1 MSSVLHPNSAFGRPL
16 AALRRIPRPI
26 LTVLLVFALGLGV
39 NTAIFTFG
47 YLKFLTPYPHADE
60 LVVLRPE
67 MQGHEK
73 GVLAADFISWKQQAT
88 VFQDL
93 EASTEGA
100 FNINVRGGPEKVTA
114 SLVTAGFYRMMGDR
128 FYLGRDF
135 TSEDGTPGK
144 QRVVILAHALWK
156 RLGANPA
163 MIGTI
168 ILMDGEPYTVTGVLA
183 PGVRDHGALVT
194 VPLTLGSGVTD
205 HEAAWLNV
213 IGRLKPGVSIR
224 EAQANVDKIAARI
237 PHSLSNSNRAWSV
250 SVEPVRAALLV
261 NDRKFVNWLLLGGVL
276 FLLLM
281 ECVSVAN
288 LVRLRSDAK
297 PFRMNRSWAQSE

>member
-1 MSSVLHPNSAFGRPL
+1 MSSFSHPNRAFGRPL

-100 FNINVRGGPEKVTA
+100 FSINVRGGSEKVTA

-144 QRVVILAHALWK
+144 QRFVILAHALWK

-168 ILMDGEPYTVTGVLA
+168 ILMDGEPYTVAGGTCSRYAGPWRAGDCAAHPWVRRNQSGCPVVERDRTPQTGREY
-183 PGVRDHGALVT
+183 PRGA
-194 VPLTLGSGVTD
+194 S
-205 HEAAWLNV
+205 
-213 IGRLKPGVSIR
+213 
-224 EAQANVDKIAARI
+224 
-237 PHSLSNSNRAWSV
+237 
-250 SVEPVRAALLV
+250 
-261 NDRKFVNWLLLGGVL
+261 
-276 FLLLM
+276 
-281 ECVSVAN
+281 EC
-288 LVRLRSDAK
+288 R
-297 PFRMNRSWAQSE
+297 